1 MNIRHRLHPSIGLL
15 PCLALPCRRPSARIA
30 PAAALAAAFL
40 ACAAP
45 ALAGPVSF
53 GPSLS
58 GQGWK
63 PLTFRSLT
71 PMGFAAEGASQL
83 TIRGQKAV
91 SVIWRSL
98 DEESWPLTAARW
110 RWRVNSGPP
119 ATDLS
124 RKGGDDRAI
133 ALYFVFAR
141 DAAAANAARGAQSL
155 TSAMWWSS
163 GAALVYVW
171 GGSGARNAMLASP
184 HMGSSGKLVLRVP
197 GGVADGKWLTERA
210 DLAADFRRAFGRD
223 PGPLVGIAV
232 SADSDDTGASIDAA
246 IDGLRLE

>member
-1 MNIRHRLHPSIGLL
+1 MDIRHRLHPSIGLL
-15 PCLALPCRRPSARIA
+15 HCLALHCRPPRSRIA
-30 PAAALAAAFL
+30 PAAVVAAAIL
-40 ACAAP
+40 ACGAP

-98 DEESWPLTAARW
+98 DEDSWPLMAARW

-133 ALYFVFAR
+133 ALYFLFAR
-141 DAAAANAARGAQSL
+141 DAAAANAAKGAQSL

-171 GGSGARNAMLASP
+171 GGSGARNAVVASP
-184 HMGSSGKLVLRVP
+184 HMGSSGKLVLRVLQRVNQEL
-197 GGVADGKWLTERA
+197 GTITVVITHN
-210 DLAADFRRAFGRD
+210 
-223 PGPLVGIAV
+223 
-232 SADSDDTGASIDAA
+232 AA
-246 IDGLRLE
+246 IAALADRVIRISSGRIVEIQRNATKATPEDISW